1 MTRNL
6 RPLEK
11 QGLLTIKPGEDR
23 RSRLIDLTELGRD
36 RLQQAMPLWE
46 QAQEQTMQGLGEDQA
61 KALLMKTRGMSEPEA
76 YALLRNTAMN
86 QNRRIA
92 DIAESLIVA
101 AGMLNEANKT

>member
-1 MTRNL
+1 
-6 RPLEK
+6 
-11 QGLLTIKPGEDR
+11 
-23 RSRLIDLTELGRD
+23 
-36 RLQQAMPLWE
+36 
-46 QAQEQTMQGLGEDQA
+46 
-61 KALLMKTRGMSEPEA
+61 MKTRGMSEPEA